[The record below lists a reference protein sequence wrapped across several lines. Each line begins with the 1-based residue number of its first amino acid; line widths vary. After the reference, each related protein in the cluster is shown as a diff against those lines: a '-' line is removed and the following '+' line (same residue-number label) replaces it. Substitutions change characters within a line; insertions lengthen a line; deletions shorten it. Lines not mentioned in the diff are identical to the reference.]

1 MKQFIQMKFVIGL
14 LGLLI
19 LSSIPSIAHDKASAT
34 ERRDCPESA
43 EDWDGYKIKIN
54 NVDDYVLCFEALKND
69 FEASKPREGMN
80 MTSMHTSLLNG
91 YKKLI
96 DYYND
101 GNTGDDDV
109 RAAQYEEELSVMKRK
124 KPPKEKNDDDNET
137 KELPKEEN
145 DDDEIKKPP
154 KEGNDND
161 DEDDGN
167 ELLE

>member
-1 MKQFIQMKFVIGL
+1 MKQFIKMKFVSGL

-19 LSSIPSIAHDKASAT
+19 LSSIPSIANDKASPL

-69 FEASKPREGMN
+69 FEASRPREGMN

-91 YKKLI
+91 YMKLV
-96 DYYND
+96 DFYND

-109 RAAQYEEELSVMKRK
+109 KAAQYEEELSVIKRK
-124 KPPKEKNDDDNET
+124 KPPKEKNDDET
-137 KELPKEEN
+137 KEPPKEEN
-145 DDDEIKKPP
+145 DDDGNEIKKPP
-154 KEGNDND
+154 KEENDND
-161 DEDDGN
+161 DEDDSN
-167 ELLE
+167 ELVE